1 MTTIP
6 HYRRNF
12 SALVGDYV
20 GFALGMTLASTTTV
34 LPYLVERLTDS
45 EVAVG
50 LVSSV
55 SSGAWLLPQL
65 LFANLLTN
73 KRRKKP
79 YILLGGGI
87 GRPIY
92 LLYAVALGLGL
103 HQHPTLALLLL
114 FGVQI
119 LFFATDA
126 LASVAWF
133 DMVGKMMPENR
144 RGRLFGSGQLIGG
157 LLAIGAG
164 GLIAALLSEDGP
176 PFPQNFALI
185 LALADLCFLFSLF
198 SLSLVI
204 EPEETVDERR
214 PVWRDYLPQLRDT
227 LRQDRAFVR
236 LILVRLLAGF
246 DSLAL
251 GFYVLFATRELGL
264 PPETL
269 GLFTAAQTV
278 GRILTSV
285 GMGALAERA
294 GSHRVIQL
302 ATGIGLT
309 APLMGLALLLS
320 DANGDATTALVFA
333 WVFVTMGITIS
344 SGMLGHFNYALE
356 LAPAGQRPTYI
367 GLLNT
372 ISGVL
377 VVLPT
382 IGGWI
387 LQATSFG
394 VLFGLTAGVLV
405 VAHALSLSLPPARHH
420 STQLHPEPAL

>member
-12 SALVGDYV
+12 GALVGDYV

-34 LPYLVERLTDS
+34 MPYLVERLTDS

-50 LVSSV
+50 LFSSL

-65 LFANLLTN
+65 VFANMLTN

-79 YILLGGGI
+79 YIILGGAI
-87 GRPIY
+87 GRPLY

-103 HQHPTLALLLL
+103 HRHPLLALLLL

-119 LFFATDA
+119 LFFAADA

-133 DMVGKMMPENR
+133 DMVGKMIPDTR
-144 RGRLFGSGQLIGG
+144 RGRLFGSGQLVSG
-157 LLAIGAG
+157 LLAIGMG
-164 GLIAALLSEDGP
+164 GLLAALLREDGL
-176 PFPQNFALI
+176 PFPQNFAVI
-185 LALADLCFLFSLF
+185 LALADFFFLFSLF

-204 EPEETVDERR
+204 EPEEVVEESR
-214 PVWRDYLPQLRDT
+214 PVWRDYLPQLLDT
-227 LRQDRAFVR
+227 LRQDRALAR
-236 LILVRLLAGF
+236 LILVRLLAGC

-251 GFYVLFATRELGL
+251 GFYVLFATRKLGL

-278 GRILTSV
+278 GRILSSV
-285 GMGALAERA
+285 GMGALVERA
-294 GSHRVIQL
+294 GSHRVVQL
-302 ATGIGLT
+302 ATAIGVT
-309 APLMGLALLLS
+309 APVLGLGLVLTGAQRS
-320 DANGDATTALVFA
+320 GTTTLVFA
-333 WVFVTMGITIS
+333 WVFVAMGITIS

-377 VVLPT
+377 IVLPT
-382 IGGWI
+382 VGGWI
-387 LQATSFG
+387 LRATSFG
-394 VLFGLTAGVLV
+394 VLFGLTGSVLI
-405 VAHALSLSLPPARHH
+405 VAHALSLSLPSARQR
-420 STQLHPEPAL
+420 SAQLQPKPAL